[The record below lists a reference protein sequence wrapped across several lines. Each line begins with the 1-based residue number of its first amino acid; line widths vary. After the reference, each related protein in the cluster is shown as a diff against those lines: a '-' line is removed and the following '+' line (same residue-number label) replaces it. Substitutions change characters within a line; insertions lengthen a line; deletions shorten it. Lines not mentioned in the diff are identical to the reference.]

1 MDLIIHGKS
10 TPRPTR
16 QEATQG
22 KSTTTA
28 GLNPT
33 QKGPNYS
40 TPDAPREGP
49 KPAALRTT
57 LSTNNSNNKASV
69 ITQAKLDKIQKVVT
83 PRPRSRMQ
91 YPKPEGVPSLNLGKL
106 QDGDNSLQNPV
117 MGYEEKLDPPD
128 TASTV
133 SWGYHEYSPAAR
145 SPAMNAPFALHHT
158 PTAGRPSNRSQR
170 PGSVPRLDL
179 QGKHKSA
186 LTEPAVPENLPPPS
200 DRQKQQF
207 KQLEQDRKDE
217 LKQWSQRA
225 GQPKK
230 QLKAPYRTDNDAD
243 DDVDL
248 NSSQNKQD
256 KRVDAEALAAERR
269 RQEIEQTVLVDQL
282 SRSVLCD
289 PEQNQRCDTPLSGT
303 TSPFGQPRPK
313 MRTLHDSKVRTTGTV
328 TENLL
333 DKRLTFNARI
343 VTRSGH
349 DALRELCGFYFDL
362 DKTMTVYEY
371 RQFGS
376 KSKALPFIQ
385 RGKYCH
391 VIGRRKGRPYVVQD
405 ISAGATLTFDSE
417 GQPSIS
423 SALKAKPVLLIRITH
438 VDENT
443 KEKLVFKHGRV
454 PYDPQEYHAMM
465 NPPITKQEAADNK
478 LIGQVQDSVR
488 AQIRKRACKTLTG
501 LGRHF
506 KQLDKS
512 GDGVL
517 SKEELRLAL
526 DTYHIKV
533 DQNLFELLWLVLDQN
548 EDGAIDYSEFHRAFI
563 GEMNERRKTLVR
575 KAFQKID
582 ANKSGTVSIDELK
595 KFFNVQKHPHV
606 VQGLVTASEVMNGF
620 LELFD
625 RRAKELTYGEFED
638 YYEGVSVSINNDDDF
653 IGMVSACWTL

>member
-1 MDLIIHGKS
+1 
-10 TPRPTR
+10 
-16 QEATQG
+16 
-22 KSTTTA
+22 
-28 GLNPT
+28 
-33 QKGPNYS
+33 
-40 TPDAPREGP
+40 
-49 KPAALRTT
+49 
-57 LSTNNSNNKASV
+57 
-69 ITQAKLDKIQKVVT
+69 
-83 PRPRSRMQ
+83 MQ
-91 YPKPEGVPSLNLGKL
+91 YPKPKGIPSLDLGQL
-106 QDGDNSLQNPV
+106 QDKDNSLQNPV
-117 MGYEEKLDPPD
+117 KSYEEKLDPPD

-158 PTAGRPSNRSQR
+158 PTVGPPSNRTQR

-179 QGKHKSA
+179 ERRQKSA
-186 LTEPAVPENLPPPS
+186 WTEPAVPENLPPPS
-200 DRQKQQF
+200 ECQKQQF
-207 KQLEQDRKDE
+207 KQIEQDRKDE
-217 LKQWSQRA
+217 LKQWSQRG

-230 QLKAPYRTDNDAD
+230 HLKAPYRTDNDSD
-243 DDVDL
+243 DDADV
-248 NSSQNKQD
+248 NSSRDQHD

-282 SRSVLCD
+282 SRSVICD
-289 PEQNQRCDTPLSGT
+289 PEQNQRSETPLSGT
-303 TSPFGQPRPK
+303 ATPLGQPRPK
-313 MRTLHDSKVRTTGTV
+313 TRTLHESKVRTTGTV

-385 RGKYCH
+385 RGKYSH
-391 VIGRRKGRPYVVQD
+391 VTGRRKGRLYVVQD
-405 ISAGATLTFDSE
+405 ISAGATLTFDSAN
-417 GQPSIS
+417 QPSIS

-438 VDENT
+438 VDET
-443 KEKLVFKHGRV
+443 SKEKLIFKNGRI
-454 PYDPQEYHAMM
+454 PYDPEEYHTKMD
-465 NPPITKQEAADNK
+465 PPISKQDAADSK
-478 LIGQVQDSVR
+478 LITQIQESVR
-488 AQIRKRACKTLTG
+488 SQIRKRACKTLTG

-506 KQLDKS
+506 RQLDKS

-517 SKEELRLAL
+517 NKEELRQAL

-533 DQNLFELLWLVLDQN
+533 DKNLFESLWLVLDQN
-548 EDGAIDYSEFHRAFI
+548 EDGAIDYGEFHRAFI
-563 GEMNERRKTLVR
+563 GEMNERRKTFVR

-595 KFFNVQKHPHV
+595 KFFNLQKHPHV
-606 VQGLVTASEVMNGF
+606 AQGLVTASEVMNSF

-625 RRAKELTYGEFED
+625 RRAKEITYGEFED
-638 YYEGVSVSINNDDDF
+638 YYEGVSVSISSDDEF